1 MNSRSSNK
9 KKRKVRK
16 RRVFLFIVL
25 ILILG
30 AAGYT
35 VSQYYQ
41 GKREAGKG
49 LDKTKNIEFHG
60 KKDENGRINF
70 LLLGID
76 KRKNE
81 TKSHTDTIM
90 VAQYDP
96 KNNKVKLI
104 SLMRDMFVEIPG
116 YKKWK
121 INTAYFLEGPELLR
135 KTIQQNFGLDVQYY
149 VMVDFK
155 GFEKIVDTLAPDG
168 IEIDVEKKMSKN
180 IGVTLEP
187 GVQHL
192 NGKEL
197 LGYARFRHD
206 AEGDFGRVAR
216 QQKVINALKSEVLSV
231 NGITKAPK
239 LFGTIQPFIQT
250 NIGTGD
256 SIALITKVLLNNPDK
271 IETLTVP
278 VKGSYTNG
286 YSDYAG
292 AVLEID
298 QEKNRQAIDAFLNG
312 DSTQETSTSDQQS
325 NP

>member
-1 MNSRSSNK
+1 MNSRYSK

-16 RRVFLFIVL
+16 GRIFLFVFL
-25 ILILG
+25 ILILAVG
-30 AAGYT
+30 GYAY
-35 VSQYYQ
+35 SQYYQ
-41 GKREAGKG
+41 GKKQAGKG
-49 LDKTKNIEFHG
+49 MVKQENIEFNG
-60 KKDENGRINF
+60 KKDEKGRINF
-70 LLLGID
+70 LLLGVD

-96 KNNKVKLI
+96 KSGDVKLI
-104 SLMRDMFVEIPG
+104 SLMRDMFVDVPG

-121 INTAYFLEGPELLR
+121 INTAFFLGGPELLR
-135 KTIQQNFGLDVQYY
+135 QTIQQTFGLDVQYY
-149 VMVDFK
+149 VQVDFK

-187 GVQHL
+187 GLQKL

-216 QQKVINALKSEVLSV
+216 QQKVINALKSEILSV

-239 LFGTIQPFIQT
+239 LVGTIQPFIQT
-250 NIGTGD
+250 NISTTD
-256 SIALITKVLLNNPDK
+256 SIALLTKVLLNQPKK

-278 VKGSYTNG
+278 VKGAFTEG
-286 YSDYAG
+286 RSDYAG

-312 DSTQETSTSDQQS
+312 DNTEEANTTDSQS

>member
-1 MNSRSSNK
+1 MNSRYK
-9 KKRKVRK
+9 RKKRRIRK

-25 ILILG
+25 LLILG
-30 AAGYT
+30 VVGYAAA
-35 VSQYYQ
+35 QYYI
-41 GKREAGKG
+41 GKNQAGEGFEK
-49 LDKTKNIEFHG
+49 LEDVKFNG
-60 KKDENGRINF
+60 KKDAKGRINF

-76 KRKNE
+76 KREGEK
-81 TKSHTDTIM
+81 KSHTDTIM

-96 KNNKVKLI
+96 KKDDVKII
-104 SLMRDMFVEIPG
+104 SLMRDMFVDVPG

-121 INTAYFLEGPELLR
+121 INTAFFLDGPELLR

-155 GFEKIVDTLAPDG
+155 GFEKIVDTLAPNG
-168 IEIDVEKKMSKN
+168 IEIDVEKKMSEN
-180 IGVTLEP
+180 IDVTLEP
-187 GVQHL
+187 GLQRL

-206 AEGDFGRVAR
+206 AEADFGRVAR
-216 QQKVINALKSEVLSV
+216 QQKVINALKDEVLSV

-239 LFGTIQPFIQT
+239 LFGTIQPYIQT
-250 NIGTGD
+250 NMSKTD
-256 SIALITKVLLNNPDK
+256 SIALLTKVLLNKPDK

-278 VKGSYTNG
+278 VQGAYQPG

-292 AVLEID
+292 SVLEVD
-298 QEKNRQAIDAFLNG
+298 LEKNKQAIDDFLN
-312 DSTQETSTSDQQS
+312 DRNKDNTETTNEDT

>member
-1 MNSRSSNK
+1 MSSRLNK
-9 KKRKVRK
+9 KKRKIRK
-16 RRVFLFIVL
+16 GRVALFIII
-25 ILILG
+25 ILIIG
-30 AAGYT
+30 IAGFVY
-35 VSQYYQ
+35 SQYKA
-41 GKREAGKG
+41 GVDEAGKG
-49 LDKTKNIEFHG
+49 IDKQENIEFNG
-60 KKDENGRINF
+60 KKDKNGRINF

-96 KNNKVKLI
+96 KSDDVKII
-104 SLMRDMFVEIPG
+104 SLMRDMFVDVPG

-121 INTAYFLEGPELLR
+121 INTAFFLEGPELLR

-155 GFEKIVDTLAPDG
+155 GFEKVVDTLAPNG
-168 IEIDVEKKMSKN
+168 IKIDVEKKMSKN

-187 GVQHL
+187 GVQRL

-216 QQKVINALKSEVLSV
+216 QQKVISALKNEVLSV

-239 LFGTIQPFIQT
+239 LFGTVQPYIQT
-250 NIGTGD
+250 NMGAKD
-256 SIALITKVLLNNPDK
+256 SIALLAKVLLNKPDK
-271 IETLTVP
+271 INTLTIP
-278 VKGSYTNG
+278 VKNSYTNG

-292 AVLEID
+292 SVLEVD
-298 QEKNRQAIDAFLNG
+298 LEKNRQAIDDFLNG
-312 DSTQETSTSDQQS
+312 TSSKETNTSDQQS

>member
-1 MNSRSSNK
+1 MNSRLNK
-9 KKRKVRK
+9 KKRRIRK
-16 RRVFLFIVL
+16 RRVFLFIFF
-25 ILILG
+25 ILIIG
-30 AAGYT
+30 VAVYAFT
-35 VSQYYQ
+35 QYYQ
-41 GKREAGKG
+41 GKNQAGEG
-49 LDKTKNIEFHG
+49 ILDKQENIEFNG
-60 KKDENGRINF
+60 KKDSKGRINF

-96 KNNKVKLI
+96 NNDKVKLI
-104 SLMRDMFVEIPG
+104 SLMRDMFVEVPG

-149 VMVDFK
+149 MMVDFK
-155 GFEKIVDTLAPDG
+155 GFEKIVDTLAPNG
-168 IEIDVEKKMSKN
+168 IEMDVEKRMSKN

-187 GVQHL
+187 GVQRL

-216 QQKVINALKSEVLSV
+216 QQKVLNALKSEVLSV

-239 LFGTIQPFIQT
+239 LFGTIQPYIQT
-250 NIGTGD
+250 NMGTKD
-256 SIALITKVLLNNPDK
+256 SIALITKVLLNKPDK

-278 VKGSYTNG
+278 VKNSFTNG

-292 AVLEID
+292 SVLEID
-298 QEKNRQAIDAFLNG
+298 LEKNRQAIDAFLNG
-312 DSTQETSTSDQQS
+312 DNTTEAATDEQS